1 MSDGIIIIAARFVL
15 FEPLKSGKRS
25 VKHLSSEM
33 QVTAVELHVSEN
45 CLKQGCKITRPHP
58 THGWGENFSKKSWVE
73 VGWGEL

>member
-1 MSDGIIIIAARFVL
+1 MAKLAMSDGIIIIAARFVL

-45 CLKQGCKITRPHP
+45 CLKNWQILQAAFPAYH
-58 THGWGENFSKKSWVE
+58 
-73 VGWGEL
+73 